1 MRSRTVVRT
10 FSELCVTIGTLLVLF
25 VVYVLYWTGVRADS
39 AMDEELG
46 RLQDRWSS
54 GAVGAA
60 AAPGE
65 QAGEQA
71 GQQQPEGAQPEA
83 GGLPD
88 DPSAPSGG
96 RSDGQSGG
104 GSGDQPGARPG
115 DPSGP
120 ARPDA
125 PSRTPPRAGT
135 AGQAPPAGTAP
146 RAGRAFA
153 VMYIPRF
160 GAGWAKPVLEGTGT
174 DLLKRGL
181 GHYERTARPGAQGNF
196 AVAGHRRTYGDPF
209 KDLDELRAGDAVVI
223 SDGTTWF
230 TYRVDGRPYRTR
242 PDDTGVIDPVPAASG
257 YRTPGRYLTLTTCE
271 PEWGH
276 SHRLIVWAH
285 LDATS
290 PVSRGRPGA
299 LSA

>member
-1 MRSRTVVRT
+1 MRPRTVVRT
-10 FSELCVTIGTLLVLF
+10 LSELFVTTGALLVLF
-25 VVYVLYWTGVRADS
+25 VVYVLYWTGVRAGS

-46 RLQDRWSS
+46 GLQDRWSS

-65 QAGEQA
+65 PEPAPQ
-71 GQQQPEGAQPEA
+71 QQQPGDTPEEA
-83 GGLPD
+83 GAPPGR
-88 DPSAPSGG
+88 PS
-96 RSDGQSGG
+96 
-104 GSGDQPGARPG
+104 DQPG
-115 DPSGP
+115 DPSASSPQPG
-120 ARPDA
+120 A

-135 AGQAPPAGTAP
+135 TDQAPPPEP
-146 RAGRAFA
+146 RPGRAFA
-153 VMYIPRF
+153 VMYVPRF

-174 DLLKRGL
+174 ELLKRGL
-181 GHYERTARPGAQGNF
+181 GHYERTARPGAPGNF

-223 SDGTTWF
+223 NDGTTWF

-290 PVSRGRPGA
+290 PVARGRPGA